1 MKTFEYFGPPGTGK
15 TFLYQAMVTRPEM
28 RRLAVPR
35 EQQIENALIN
45 GFGKPGLR
53 SLLGASLRL
62 RGVGAMIRHH
72 LISRGATLYMD
83 DYLQDHAPFVQTGL
97 SLATIPGRS
106 EARRIYGLE
115 LFINHLKT
123 SAVIEQWAPG
133 LSSLTDEGFCQK
145 VFGLIPWSMDYST
158 EVGTY
163 FETLPEP
170 AGVIHITCDAE
181 TIHKNIERRAS
192 ETGRRIQAHR
202 TSSTNELSK
211 VVQASIDLA
220 SEGVR
225 ILKSRGVPTLTINT
239 TGTPDLLD
247 DHLQKISEF
256 IMKGSRV

>member
-1 MKTFEYFGPPGTGK
+1 MKTFEYFGPPGAGK

-28 RRLAVPR
+28 LGLAVPR

-62 RGVGAMIRHH
+62 RGVGPMIRHH
-72 LISRGATLYMD
+72 LISRGATLHMD
-83 DYLQDHAPFVQTGL
+83 DYLQGLGPFVQTGL
-97 SLATIPGRS
+97 SLATIPGRL

-115 LFINHLKT
+115 LFFNHLKT
-123 SAVIEQWAPG
+123 SAVIEKWAPG
-133 LSSLTDEGFCQK
+133 LSSLTDEGVCQK
-145 VFGLIPWSMDYST
+145 VYGLIPWCMDHST
-158 EVGTY
+158 EVGRY

-170 AGVIHITCDAE
+170 AGVIHVTSDAE
-181 TIHKNIERRAS
+181 TIRKNIERRAY
-192 ETGRRIQAHR
+192 ETGRRINPHR
-202 TSSTNELSK
+202 TNSVKELCE

-220 SEGVR
+220 SEGVG
-225 ILKSRGVPTLTINT
+225 ILQSHGVPTLTIST

-256 IMKGSRV
+256 IAKRSRA